1 LGFEG
6 LGGGLVRVRMRMRMR
21 MRMRVKVRVR
31 VGLGLDLG
39 VLLLKA
45 APFFHH
51 FLEFFVELRKTR

>member
-1 LGFEG
+1 
-6 LGGGLVRVRMRMRMR
+6 MRMRMR